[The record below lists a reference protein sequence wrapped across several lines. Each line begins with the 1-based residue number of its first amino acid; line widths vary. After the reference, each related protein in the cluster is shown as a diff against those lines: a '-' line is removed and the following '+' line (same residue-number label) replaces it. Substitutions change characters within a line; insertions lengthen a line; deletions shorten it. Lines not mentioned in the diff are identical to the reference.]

1 MNKDKKIRSLKWKL
15 AKIMLLCWV
24 LPFLVIIGLVGSYM
38 LITQRENQME
48 RLAAQA
54 GLNTRTCAERL
65 NGAIADSRQATY
77 DGTLFEQYR
86 QYRRQGS
93 SGERIFSNGVQ
104 NYLNAQYSHKKNNIF
119 TVLMLK
125 EDPLN
130 KHYTSYNFGTGGSY
144 GMIQHFF
151 SQDRDQVLELAKSLD
166 TAVGFLKTDNGFY
179 IVRNMMDRSFT
190 AWGILV
196 SRVNVN
202 YCFEPVKTAWEDFH
216 VQLNISGNPFVEAGK
231 VVSIEDIRAEYPEY
245 ASNMKDDMIPASP
258 ADGVQYAVPFYGYWE
273 GLYVNKAV
281 MEAAGAEIPTAD
293 TTWDQFLETCQVI
306 KTQAIPQSLLPL
318 QKSRTTGSSLQ
329 FTITTAQRHTPQFR
343 KLLTMQPERLGRLV
357 LQISRTSMRKDS
369 YPRTPTLQ
377 PVTRYSRASWKVNLH
392 SILTAPG
399 KWAVSKKEPMTLT
412 TLP

>member
-1 MNKDKKIRSLKWKL
+1 MNKDKKIRSLKWKF

-245 ASNMKDDMIPASP
+245 ASNMKDDKI
-258 ADGVQYAVPFYGYWE
+258 G
-273 GLYVNKAV
+273 
-281 MEAAGAEIPTAD
+281 
-293 TTWDQFLETCQVI
+293 
-306 KTQAIPQSLLPL
+306 
-318 QKSRTTGSSLQ
+318 
-329 FTITTAQRHTPQFR
+329 
-343 KLLTMQPERLGRLV
+343 
-357 LQISRTSMRKDS
+357 
-369 YPRTPTLQ
+369 
-377 PVTRYSRASWKVNLH
+377 RASCRERV
-392 SILTAPG
+392 
-399 KWAVSKKEPMTLT
+399 
-412 TLP
+412 